1 MRLPR
6 GSADSR
12 GRTVGPIR
20 RLMTSHPKLMLAL
33 LALVAIGVSAG
44 SATYAAFS
52 GAASNSGNSFSAGS
66 VVLADNDSGASLVT
80 LSSAKPG
87 NSDTGCIRVT
97 YTGSLAAT
105 VRLYASVSG
114 GLAPYLNVTVT
125 RGTDASPSFDSCAS
139 FTPDGTNYIGAGAGV
154 IYSGTL
160 SAFPTTYAG
169 GIVDPTAGSPA
180 TWTNPTSRSYRIA
193 VSLANDPAA
202 QALSGSASFTWEA
215 RNQ

>member
-1 MRLPR
+1 MPR
-6 GSADSR
+6 
-12 GRTVGPIR
+12 
-20 RLMTSHPKLMLAL
+20 KLLLAV
-33 LALVAIGVSAG
+33 LALVAIGVTAG

-52 GAASNSGNSFSAGS
+52 GTTGNSGNTFAAGS
-66 VVLADNDSGASLVT
+66 VVLADNDSSASLLT

-114 GLAPYLNVTVT
+114 SLPQYLNVTVT
-125 RGTDASPSFDSCAS
+125 RGTDSSPSFDSCTN
-139 FTPDGTNYIGAGAGV
+139 FTADGTNYIGAGAGV

-160 SAFPTTYAG
+160 SAFPTTYAA
-169 GIVDPTAGSPA
+169 GIVDPTSGSPA
-180 TWTNPTSRSYRIA
+180 TWTNPTSRSYRIS
-193 VSLANDPAA
+193 VSLANNAAA